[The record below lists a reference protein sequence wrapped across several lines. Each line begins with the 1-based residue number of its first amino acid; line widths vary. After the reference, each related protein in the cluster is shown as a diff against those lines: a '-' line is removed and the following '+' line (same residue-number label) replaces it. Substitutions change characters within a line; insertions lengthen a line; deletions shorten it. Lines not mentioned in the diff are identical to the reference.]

1 MDTTNNTAAAVAAL
15 KQEIALLHGRVDSNN
30 HHIKFLIARMET
42 ACGHVRDAA
51 EQGYMY
57 DAGHVINIAE
67 QIQQA
72 QQEITRQL
80 NNIAQLNAML
90 NILEPAADNN

>member
-1 MDTTNNTAAAVAAL
+1 MDTTTNTAAAAEAL
-15 KQEIALLHGRVDSNN
+15 KQEIALLQGRVLSNYQS
-30 HHIKFLIARMET
+30 IRFYLTRMEV

-51 EQGYMY
+51 EQGMMY
-57 DAGHVINIAE
+57 DAGHVISVAE

-80 NNIAQLNAML
+80 NNIAQLNSML